1 MHNASSGGGELGSQ
15 EQLSELLEI
24 IRSKAD
30 RQDTLTL
37 MQHKT
42 NKEDS
47 ERLLKAVGILH

>member
-1 MHNASSGGGELGSQ
+1 MQNASSGGGELGSQ